1 MMMDI
6 EKCIGC
12 GQCKSKCPYE
22 LDTPTLLKQNLED
35 YKNIL
40 AGKTK
45 I

>member
-6 EKCIGC
+6 EICIGC